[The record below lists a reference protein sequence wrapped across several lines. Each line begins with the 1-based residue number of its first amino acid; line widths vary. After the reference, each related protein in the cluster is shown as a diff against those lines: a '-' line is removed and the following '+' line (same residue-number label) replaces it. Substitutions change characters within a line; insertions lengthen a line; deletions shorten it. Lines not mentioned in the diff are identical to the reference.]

1 MSEISDLENACPS
14 IYSDIYDCLN
24 DLCLNMCE
32 NMTEEEFYKEY
43 IIEKDGLDNM
53 LEVMTI
59 EDSAGLI
66 DDWLSD
72 KKADRRKEMLDGYEF
87 NIMNL

>member
-1 MSEISDLENACPS
+1 
-14 IYSDIYDCLN
+14 
-24 DLCLNMCE
+24 
-32 NMTEEEFYKEY
+32 
-43 IIEKDGLDNM
+43 M

-59 EDSAGLI
+59 ENASDLI